1 MLDLKFIVQN
11 PNIVKKACIDKHE
24 KDNIDQILDLNRM
37 RKIYVSE
44 RDSIRKKLN
53 GISGEIGKLA
63 KQKIDI
69 GSLKTEAAEIS
80 AQVKSV
86 EEKLRFVEENL
97 GKLLLTVPNIPHP
110 DVPIGESEND
120 NKFIRDW
127 GKPREFDFEPLNHL
141 ELNEK
146 LKIFDSQRGA
156 KITGSF
162 FPIFTGQ
169 GAKLVR
175 ALVDFMLDL
184 HTSTGKYTEI
194 FPPYLVNRASMLGT
208 AQLPKLENDMYH
220 LDDEDYFLIP
230 TGEVPMTN
238 FHRGETLTEDELPK
252 YYCGYTA
259 CFRREAGSYGKD
271 TKGLMRLH
279 QFDKIELVKI
289 VYPDNSF
296 DELEDLLSD
305 AEKVLQKLELHY
317 RVIILCTADLTF
329 GSAKTYD
336 IELWS
341 PGSKKWLEVSS
352 VSNLTDFQARRMNTR
367 FRSKTDN
374 KLHYVHTLNGSG
386 VALPRLIIA
395 LLETYQNADGTVGIP
410 SALANYFGSDIII
423 DT

>member
-11 PNIVKKACIDKHE
+11 PDIVKKACIDKHE
-24 KDNIDQILDLNRM
+24 KNNIDQIIDLNRM
-37 RKIYVSE
+37 RKIYVAE
-44 RDSIRKKLN
+44 RDELRKKLN
-53 GISGEIGKLA
+53 DVSAEIAKLA
-63 KQKIDI
+63 KSGGDI
-69 GSLKTEAAEIS
+69 GALKLQAGEIS

-86 EEKLRFVEENL
+86 EEELRVVEESL

-110 DVPIGESEND
+110 DVPIGDSEED

-127 GKPREFDFEPLNHL
+127 GSPPEFDFEPLDHL
-141 ELNEK
+141 KINEK
-146 LKIFDSQRGA
+146 LKIFDSRRGA

-162 FPIFTGQ
+162 FPVFTGQ

-175 ALVDFMLDL
+175 ALVYFMLDL

-194 FPPYLVNRASMLGT
+194 LPPYLVNRTSITGT
-208 AQLPKLENDMYH
+208 AQLPKLEDDMYH
-220 LDDEDYFLIP
+220 LDEEDYFLIP
-230 TGEVPMTN
+230 TGEVPITN
-238 FHRGETLTEDELPK
+238 LHRGEILAEDELPK

-259 CFRREAGSYGKD
+259 CFRREAGSYGKE

-279 QFDKIELVKI
+279 QFDKVELVKI
-289 VYPDNSF
+289 VHPDKSF

-305 AEKVLQKLELHY
+305 AENVLQKLGLHY
-317 RVIILCTADLTF
+317 RVILLCTADLTF

-336 IELWS
+336 IELWA

-367 FRSKTDN
+367 FRSKKDN

-395 LLETYQNADGTVGIP
+395 LLETYQNSDGTVDIP
-410 SALANYFGSDIII
+410 PVLIDYFGKSKIEF
-423 DT
+423 